1 MASEDIRSSNSKPI
15 VLHIGDPVKYNLDI
29 YKRFSAD
36 FTVIRPS
43 LEERQ
48 RDEFM
53 KALKE
58 RRWGDFSAIFR
69 PFWGSG
75 GEMGRWDKELVP
87 LLPKSV
93 KVFASAG
100 AGFDWADVDILAD
113 HGQSSI
119 CGLQLTKAISI
130 GEPDQI

>member
-1 MASEDIRSSNSKPI
+1 MASEGTRTVDRPI
-15 VLHIGDPVKYNLDI
+15 VLHIGDPVKYNPEI
-29 YKRFSAD
+29 YTRFSSD

-43 LEERQ
+43 LKERQ

-100 AGFDWADVDILAD
+100 AGFDWADVDVLAD
-113 HGQSSI
+113 HG
-119 CGLQLTKAISI
+119 
-130 GEPDQI
+130 